1 MILPPSSALPVLI
14 LSSRACGLRGC
25 AQYKDQ
31 IHWAD
36 VFCSI
41 SACLL
46 IAVGFW
52 AFRLVVRPKE
62 YYRKKMRAPMSAST
76 LDFHV
81 FGGKIASEL
90 ADRYSPLP
98 FRAPAPLR
106 RALPPMIATQVWA
119 PRHVRL
125 WELHS

>member
-90 ADRYSPLP
+90 ADRYPPFPSAPQLP
-98 FRAPAPLR
+98 FAAPYP
-106 RALPPMIATQVWA
+106 Q
-119 PRHVRL
+119 
-125 WELHS
+125 